1 MTEIRSLKLASP
13 LSVEDEVALGTVLGS
28 AVHVHRTL
36 GPGLLERFY
45 RQALCMELDARGVS
59 FDTERA
65 VPVRYMDRV
74 LGVHRPDLLIE
85 QRVVVEL
92 KAVQRFEIVHTA
104 QVLSYLRAANLRAGL
119 LLNFNAAPLGIRRI
133 VL

>member
-1 MTEIRSLKLASP
+1 
-13 LSVEDEVALGTVLGS
+13 
-28 AVHVHRTL
+28 
-36 GPGLLERFY
+36 
-45 RQALCMELDARGVS
+45 MELDARGIS

-74 LGVHRPDLLIE
+74 LGVHRLDLLVE

-92 KAVQRFEIVHTA
+92 KAVQRLEMVHTA